1 MSFNQ
6 QSKMHRIIGVLVLVA
21 SILFY
26 LNLKKSSDDVSTAM
40 DISQKVLLKPNLLCF
55 SGGGLRALSVHTAI
69 THGIIAALKDKM
81 SLQPAQISGNEK
93 DVLGLDNYGLAFLNS
108 QAIIAGN
115 SGGSWAMSL
124 MCYSKNYLS
133 ILNGNMGQ
141 LESSLPSEC
150 FGNPISGSKDW
161 WTCGLGDTN
170 LDSCGSSECCCPS
183 GFRYDSNGGP
193 FDYCK
198 KCNIPVQEKFDVG
211 KYFRTVSNAVEA
223 YREQHGNSL
232 TEGIID
238 ILPGSENNYIKP
250 FLFFLEAP
258 WTTAVKDIVFDSAGD
273 VGEMLISENP
283 NGTVSQI
290 VWGVSMMRDAIVTGQ
305 ATGDITR
312 GANIFYAINDP
323 DCSRKI
329 QGKNDIVASTKQC
342 GIALPL
348 VFDYDFN
355 EQRST
360 LPIFSGSASPTN
372 LLYFNEDDNS
382 PYANISVDLTQKTPI
397 GKVYELAASS
407 GAALAALCNTNTLIS
422 AVNSWLNDHHVKW
435 IASGI
440 ADRATT
446 FISAWLDNSAVP
458 LKFEN
463 GKASFYGDGK
473 VPNDL
478 NPGAFNQTPVVRLG
492 DGGYYDNSAVAFA
505 IRAWQERNQTM
516 CRVVAINAPEAST
529 VEFSKGNNTS
539 DAIRYLFG
547 CNTATACPVS
557 QASFDQV
564 GNTSIEYDMKNPK
577 IFPDADFTAGKA
589 IWWGQT
595 SYSSP
600 GMDAQLTVSISVN
613 VYNTQTIENPS
624 LGIKK
629 GLPVEMIVFDV
640 STSVPIFIMPGNNN
654 QTTTESYVSTVKAIS
669 NLVQKIPQNYLN
681 EIFVEGAASFK
692 KSPDNADVF
701 SDVVGVSTFTPY

>member
-1 MSFNQ
+1 MSLKRKSQ
-6 QSKMHRIIGVLVLVA
+6 VKIYRIIGFLLLLV

-26 LNLKKSSDDVSTAM
+26 LNLKKRSDDVAM
-40 DISQKVLLKPNLLCF
+40 DISRKVLLKPNLLCF
-55 SGGGLRALSVHTAI
+55 SGGGLRALSVHTGI
-69 THGIIAALKDKM
+69 THGIITALKDKM

-93 DVLGLDNYGLAFLNS
+93 DVLGVDNYGLAFLNS

-133 ILNGNMGQ
+133 ILNGNMDQ
-141 LESSLPSEC
+141 LESSLPPEC
-150 FGNPISGSKDW
+150 FGNPISGSNEW
-161 WTCGLGDTN
+161 WTCGLGDN
-170 LDSCGSSECCCPS
+170 DLDSCGSSQCCCPS

-198 KCNIPVQEKFDVG
+198 KCNFPTSEQFDVG
-211 KYFRTVSNAVEA
+211 KYFRTVSNSVEA
-223 YREQHGNSL
+223 YRKQYGNSL

-238 ILPGSENNYIKP
+238 VLPGSENNYIKP
-250 FLFFLEAP
+250 LLFFLEAP

-283 NGTVSQI
+283 NGIVSQI
-290 VWGVSMMRDAIVTGQ
+290 VWGVSVMRDAIITGQ
-305 ATGDITR
+305 ATGDMIG

-422 AVNSWLNDHHVKW
+422 AVNSWLNDHHIKW

-505 IRAWQERNQTM
+505 IRTWQERNQTL
-516 CRVVAINAPEAST
+516 CRVVAINAPDSST
-529 VEFSKGNNTS
+529 VQFSKGNNTS

-557 QASFDQV
+557 QTSFDQV
-564 GNTSIEYDMKNPK
+564 GNTSIDYDMKNPK
-577 IFPDADFTAGKA
+577 IFPDADFTTGKV

-600 GMDAQLTVSISVN
+600 GMKSQLTVSVAVN
-613 VYNTQTIENPS
+613 VYNTQTIDNAS

-669 NLVQKIPQNYLN
+669 NLVKKIPQNYLT
-681 EIFVEGAASFK
+681 EIFVQGANTFK
-692 KSPDNADVF
+692 SDSEKADVF
-701 SDVVGVSTFTPY
+701 SDITGVSKATPY